1 MALNVKY
8 LADADQLLEAGDYS
22 QASERYWGAV
32 AEVLKAIADD
42 RGWRHLTH
50 REVRG
55 TLGRLAEES
64 GDDDLRRLF
73 SIMESLHANFYED
86 WMQPADVRTH
96 AGDAHRL
103 IEKLLALAA

>member
-8 LADADQLLEAGDYS
+8 LADADQLLEVGDYS

-50 REVRG
+50 REIRG
-55 TLGRLAEES
+55 TLGRLAEEK
-64 GDDDLRRLF
+64 RR
-73 SIMESLHANFYED
+73 
-86 WMQPADVRTH
+86 
-96 AGDAHRL
+96 
-103 IEKLLALAA
+103 